1 MSQRNISKIARAE
14 AVSQLSS
21 TEQLDQRLVVV
32 RGSAWIAVLVG
43 VLLLTLAIAWGWFG
57 RLPNVVTG
65 QGVIAPAGTQPID
78 VSSPSA
84 SGGVVEVVVPV
95 GQHLKAGDVIL
106 RLSNAD
112 LEEQLSEATDR
123 VEFLRKQDEQLTKAE
138 DRVLDRRKA
147 SLDAQLAA
155 ATLTTAQTKQL
166 ADMVKAEI
174 QDLEALV
181 DQKLVPRAQLVST
194 RQSYFTILQEISQ
207 QDTLVAQANAEYDSL
222 VTQTEQQRMTRA
234 GALASARDDVQ
245 QLRTRFDSATVV
257 RAPID
262 AVVLGHMVDLGST
275 VEVGTAVVDLRPASD
290 AVGSEPDLMATA
302 YVPYATGRL
311 ITAGMEVQV
320 SLPFAHPSRYG
331 YILGTVERVSTYVSG
346 NAAAVHLG
354 SPDLAREMSQQI
366 GPMLEVILK
375 LEADESTATGL
386 RWTSAGGFP
395 KALEFPA
402 LCGVRVLVSQ
412 DRPIDLVLPWLKDA
426 LGLDP
431 APPVV
436 GDGTP

>member
-1 MSQRNISKIARAE
+1 M
-14 AVSQLSS
+14 
-21 TEQLDQRLVVV
+21 
-32 RGSAWIAVLVG
+32 
-43 VLLLTLAIAWGWFG
+43 
-57 RLPNVVTG
+57 
-65 QGVIAPAGTQPID
+65 
-78 VSSPSA
+78 
-84 SGGVVEVVVPV
+84 
-95 GQHLKAGDVIL
+95 
-106 RLSNAD
+106 
-112 LEEQLSEATDR
+112 
-123 VEFLRKQDEQLTKAE
+123 
-138 DRVLDRRKA
+138 
-147 SLDAQLAA
+147 
-155 ATLTTAQTKQL
+155 
-166 ADMVKAEI
+166 
-174 QDLEALV
+174 
-181 DQKLVPRAQLVST
+181 
-194 RQSYFTILQEISQ
+194 
-207 QDTLVAQANAEYDSL
+207 AQAKAEYDSL

-262 AVVLGHMVDLGST
+262 GVVLGHMVDLGST